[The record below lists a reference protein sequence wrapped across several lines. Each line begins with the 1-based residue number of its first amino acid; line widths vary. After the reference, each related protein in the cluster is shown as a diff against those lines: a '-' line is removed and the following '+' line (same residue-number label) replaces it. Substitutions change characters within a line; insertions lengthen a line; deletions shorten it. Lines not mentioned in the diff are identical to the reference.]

1 MPELKEQW
9 ITAILLI
16 IDRLL
21 ANNCQVFNR
30 DRAEVTKIF
39 TLVGETN
46 LPPSQEKVLEF
57 LKLHPYEVFAVTEV
71 EEIAQTLEMNKNN
84 ASWCFWALEKKHLI
98 GKRRLGR
105 KVYYGSLEAINQLD
119 RELRKKGEQE

>member
-1 MPELKEQW
+1 M
-9 ITAILLI
+9 
-16 IDRLL
+16 
-21 ANNCQVFNR
+21 NH

-71 EEIAQTLEMNKNN
+71 EEIAQTLGMNKNN

-119 RELRKKGEQE
+119 RELMKKGEQE